1 MLRRTIQHCALKG
14 KNQSSFGPAPG
25 AGAQERATNCQGV
38 RNDSIQRSL
47 WRSPPISAIVLRTK
61 LGSARD
67 ALPMRCGGHALQKMG
82 AAPASAKGEPMAE
95 TDGQAL
101 AKRDKPWIFRTYAGH
116 STARESN
123 RLYRQNLAKGQTGLS
138 IAFDLPTQ
146 TGYDSDHI
154 LARGEVGKVGVAI
167 SHIGDM
173 RALFE
178 DIPLASMNTS
188 MTINAT
194 APWLMAL
201 YIAVAD
207 EQGAKRAELQG
218 TTQNDIIKEYL
229 ARGSYVFPPDASL
242 RLTKDLILFCAREA
256 PKWNPMNVCS
266 YHLQEAGATPVQ
278 ELSFALATAI
288 AVLERV
294 RQSGE
299 VDDTGFA
306 NVVGSM
312 SFFVNAG
319 MRFVTELAKMRAFVE
334 LWDEVTRD
342 RFGVHDASK
351 RRFRYGVQVNSLGLT
366 EQQPENNAYR
376 ILIEMLSVVLSKN
389 ARARAVQLPAWN
401 EALGLPRPFDQQWS
415 LRLQQI
421 MAYETDLLEFG
432 DIFEGSQEVTAL
444 VARLKM
450 EALAEIAAIDAM
462 GGAVKAIETGAM
474 KAKLVESNTRR
485 LEAIERG
492 EQVVVGVNA
501 FTNSEP
507 SPLTAGEG
515 SIMVPSAQAE
525 AEQVARLK
533 AWRANRDDARV
544 REALKALRV
553 AASTGA
559 NIMPASIAAAKAGAT
574 TGEWGDAL
582 RADFGQY
589 RAPTGVSPKARQ
601 AAAGLD
607 PLRGEVERVS
617 MKLGRRI
624 KFLVGKPGLDG
635 HSNGAEQIAARATDA
650 GMDVVYDGIRLTP
663 DEIVEAARTGVHC
676 VGLSILSGSHVALT
690 EEVLRLM
697 RAAGLER
704 VPLIVGGIIPPAD
717 AERLRAAGVAA
728 IYTPKDFE
736 INAMLGAIVVE
747 IERRFDLQGAAQAD

>member
-1 MLRRTIQHCALKG
+1 MANVSEQ
-14 KNQSSFGPAPG
+14 
-25 AGAQERATNCQGV
+25 
-38 RNDSIQRSL
+38 
-47 WRSPPISAIVLRTK
+47 
-61 LGSARD
+61 
-67 ALPMRCGGHALQKMG
+67 GHAAG
-82 AAPASAKGEPMAE
+82 
-95 TDGQAL
+95 
-101 AKRDKPWIFRTYAGH
+101 RDKPWIFRTYAGH
-116 STARESN
+116 STAVESN

-146 TGYDSDHI
+146 TGIDSDHP
-154 LARGEVGKVGVAI
+154 LAKGEVGKVGVPI

-178 DIPLASMNTS
+178 GIPLAAMNTS

-207 EQGAKRAELQG
+207 EQQAPRSQLQG

-229 ARGSYVFPPDASL
+229 ARGAYVFPPDPSL
-242 RLTKDLILFCAREA
+242 RLTTDLIRFCARET

-278 ELSFALATAI
+278 ELSYALATAI
-288 AVLERV
+288 AVLDRV
-294 RQSGE
+294 RGGGDIDE
-299 VDDTGFA
+299 GDFA
-306 NVVGSM
+306 EIVGRI

-334 LWDEVTRD
+334 LWDEITRD
-342 RFGVHDASK
+342 RFGVKDPAK

-376 ILIEMLSVVLSKN
+376 ILIEMLSVVLSRH

-421 MAYETDLLEFG
+421 FAYETDLLEFG
-432 DIFEGSQEVTAL
+432 DLFDGSREIADL
-444 VARLKM
+444 VGRLKR
-450 EALAEIAAIDAM
+450 EALAEIAEIDAA
-462 GGAVKAIETGAM
+462 GGAIRAIETGAL
-474 KAKLVESNTRR
+474 KSKLVESNTRR

-507 SPLTAGEG
+507 SPLTAGES
-515 SIMVPSAQAE
+515 SIMVPSAE
-525 AEQVARLK
+525 AESRQLETLT
-533 AWRANRDDARV
+533 AWRAARNSDRV
-544 REALKALRV
+544 RQALQALRSA
-553 AASTGA
+553 AASGA
-559 NIMPASIAAAKAGAT
+559 NIMPASIEAAKAGVT
-574 TGEWGDAL
+574 TGEWGNAL
-582 RADFGQY
+582 RAEFGEF
-589 RAPTGVSPKARQ
+589 RAPTGVSPRARQ
-601 AAAGLD
+601 EAAGLEA
-607 PLRGEVERVS
+607 LRGEVERVS
-617 MKLGRRI
+617 MKLARRI
-624 KFLVGKPGLDG
+624 RFLIGKPGLDG

-650 GMDVVYDGIRLTP
+650 GMDVVYEGIRFTP
-663 DEIVEAARTGVHC
+663 AEIVERAKSGVHC
-676 VGLSILSGSHVALT
+676 IGLSILSGSHIALT
-690 EEVLRLM
+690 EEVLANL

-704 VPLIVGGIIPPAD
+704 IPLIVGGIIPPAD

-728 IYTPKDFE
+728 VYTPKDFE
-736 INAMLGAIVVE
+736 INTMLSAIVGE
-747 IERRFDLQGAAQAD
+747 IEARFDHEAQSA